1 MAIIDIALRLT
12 IIGWSTQCV
21 MVSQVQTSRM
31 SRSAVRDLES
41 ANQTL
46 QLLDC
51 HFLYACP
58 ILTSAGSAKPNTQQL
73 TDERKIQLNKQGNSD
88 KNMRQKRNRACLV
101 REGMLLFDCECYPR
115 SAGA

>member
-46 QLLDC
+46 QLLDG

-58 ILTSAGSAKPNTQQL
+58 IPSLTKHA
-73 TDERKIQLNKQGNSD
+73 RF
-88 KNMRQKRNRACLV
+88 RFCLMFLS
-101 REGMLLFDCECYPR
+101 ELPCLFNCIFLSSVSCCVFGFALPAEVNVVV
-115 SAGA
+115 